1 MENPHKFMSPKWY
14 EWTHK
19 EAQSCHDVFMQWVVN
34 NCQSLDRVIEVGCG
48 KHAFYAD
55 YFIDTI
61 YAGLDID
68 KDVFAYRNDNC
79 PKVTYCGDVLTWR
92 EETAELVFSRS
103 VIDHMEDPDAFI
115 RSCLELSTRYVY
127 IMNYRGYFADIE
139 QHRGEHRA
147 NGFWYTD
154 ISVRQ
159 IEHLL
164 SLMPVKYDVNCICTG
179 RKAPEIK
186 QETHIIIEKL

>member
-19 EAQSCHDVFMQWVVN
+19 EAQSCHDVFMDWTRDKVFEKVM
-34 NCQSLDRVIEVGCG
+34 EVGCG
-48 KHAFYAD
+48 KCAFYAGFFNETR
-55 YFIDTI
+55 YV
-61 YAGLDID
+61 GLD
-68 KDVFAYRNDNC
+68 KDLDVVAYRNDRHI
-79 PKVTYCGDVLTWR
+79 PHITYCGDVLTWR
-92 EETAELVFSRS
+92 GDTADLVFSRA
-103 VIDHMEDPDAFI
+103 VIDHMEDPDAFV
-115 RSCLELSTRYVY
+115 RACLELSTRYVY